1 MKLVVDMAAAFSC
14 LVAAYRAGS
23 IPFRRWGESSH
34 RCSPPFKLCPKKVLQ
49 VDWGKLELV
58 QALIGC
64 VQ

>member
-1 MKLVVDMAAAFSC
+1 MKLVVDMAAAFSRFRPAH
-14 LVAAYRAGS
+14 LTGS